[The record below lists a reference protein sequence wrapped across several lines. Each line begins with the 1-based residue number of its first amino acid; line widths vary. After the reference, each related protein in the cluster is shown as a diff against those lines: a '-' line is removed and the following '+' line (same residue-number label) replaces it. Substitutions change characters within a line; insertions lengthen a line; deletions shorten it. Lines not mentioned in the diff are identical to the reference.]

1 MELDTALIFLL
12 DTAGNSYSQ
21 PKLQPPIPRPKRRR
35 QNAARERKLIHL
47 PSMQLREAFSYSFA
61 SLESDAGGR
70 AVPKRVEKGPV
81 LNNELFIAFSSIS
94 AKPVGVGAAFQR
106 WILAGGTIFVADAH
120 RDDGKRFVV
129 RADEKLTAFVELESA
144 IRGHLR
150 KRNECFS
157 HEITVN
163 RCID

>member
-47 PSMQLREAFSYSFA
+47 PSMQLREAFSYSFP

-81 LNNELFIAFSSIS
+81 LNNELFIAFSSMS
-94 AKPVGVGAAFQR
+94 AKPGGVGAASQP
-106 WILAGGTIFVADAH
+106 WILAGERSGLLTRIVAINLSLC
-120 RDDGKRFVV
+120 V
-129 RADEKLTAFVELESA
+129 RMRS
-144 IRGHLR
+144 
-150 KRNECFS
+150 
-157 HEITVN
+157 
-163 RCID
+163 